1 MHPTYIPQMKSTT
14 VALLILMN
22 MMFTIAYFGD
32 GSPQGFKAEE
42 TTLLSTSYAS
52 SDGTRVAGGMT
63 LGRKLMAETSINS
76 AAVST
81 DSSRTFSV
89 NWYNDFISH
98 ARRP

>member
-1 MHPTYIPQMKSTT
+1 MKSTT

-22 MMFTIAYFGD
+22 MMFTIPYFGHA
-32 GSPQGFKAEE
+32 SSQGIKDEE
-42 TTLLSTSYAS
+42 TTLLSKSYAS
-52 SDGTRVAGGMT
+52 SDGTSFAGDMT

-81 DSSRTFSV
+81 DSSRTVSV
-89 NWYNDFISH
+89 TWYNDFIRN